1 LRWGLQEALRAVR
14 GLPIT
19 LNSCSITKTPWQLLA
34 RYEWSKLNWLDAQ
47 NIINAFGDYVALA
60 VTLIIFLETAF
71 IFTSFLPGDSL
82 LFLTGLALAT
92 STAWLPDWLGFILIW
107 LAAFIGTQTGYWIG
121 YKIGPPLFEQNR
133 NFILNQKVLD
143 RTHEFFEKY
152 GTRAVVLARFVPIL
166 RALIPMLAG
175 ISEMDIKRFTK
186 LNLLGATI
194 WVGVFMLA
202 GYWLGQIPYI
212 KENLETTVILIII
225 FTSLLLPVELLRD
238 RIAKGINS
246 KRAKR

>member
-1 LRWGLQEALRAVR
+1 M
-14 GLPIT
+14 
-19 LNSCSITKTPWQLLA
+19 
-34 RYEWSKLNWLDAQ
+34 NWLDAQ
-47 NIINAFGDYVALA
+47 EIISSFGDYVALA

-71 IFTSFLPGDSL
+71 ILTSFLPGDSL

-92 STAWLPDWLGFILIW
+92 SDAWLPDWIGFILIW
-107 LAAFIGTQTGYWIG
+107 LAAFIGTQVGYWIG

-152 GTRAVVLARFVPIL
+152 GARAVVLARFVPIL

-175 ISEMDIKRFTK
+175 ISRMDIKRFTK
-186 LNLLGATI
+186 LNLIGATV

-202 GYWLGQIPYI
+202 GYWLGQIPYV

-238 RIAKGINS
+238 RIAKRFSS

>member
-1 LRWGLQEALRAVR
+1 
-14 GLPIT
+14 
-19 LNSCSITKTPWQLLA
+19 
-34 RYEWSKLNWLDAQ
+34 LNWLDAQ

>member
-1 LRWGLQEALRAVR
+1 M
-14 GLPIT
+14 
-19 LNSCSITKTPWQLLA
+19 
-34 RYEWSKLNWLDAQ
+34 NWLDAQ
-47 NIINAFGDYVALA
+47 EIINAFGDYVAIA
-60 VTLIIFLETAF
+60 VTIIIFLETAF
-71 IFTSFLPGDSL
+71 ILTSFVPGDSL

-92 STAWLPDWLGFILIW
+92 STAWLPDWVGFILIW
-107 LAAFIGTQTGYWIG
+107 LAAFLGTQTGYWVG

-152 GTRAVVLARFVPIL
+152 GTRAIVLARFVPIL

-175 ISEMDIKRFTK
+175 ISRMDIKRFTR
-186 LNLLGATI
+186 LNFLGATL

-225 FTSLLLPVELLRD
+225 GTSLLLPIELLRD
-238 RIAKGINS
+238 RLAKNINQRKT
-246 KRAKR
+246 KR

>member
-1 LRWGLQEALRAVR
+1 
-14 GLPIT
+14 
-19 LNSCSITKTPWQLLA
+19 
-34 RYEWSKLNWLDAQ
+34 LNWLDAQ
-47 NIINAFGDYVALA
+47 EIINAFGDYVAIA

-71 IFTSFLPGDSL
+71 ILTSFLPGDSL

-92 STAWLPDWLGFILIW
+92 STAWLPDWVGFILIW
-107 LAAFIGTQTGYWIG
+107 LAAFLGTQTGYWIG
-121 YKIGPPLFEQNR
+121 YKIGPPLFESNR

-175 ISEMDIKRFTK
+175 ISEMDIKRFTR
-186 LNLLGATI
+186 LNFLGATL
-194 WVGVFMLA
+194 WVGIFMFA

-225 FTSLLLPVELLRD
+225 GTSLLLPIELLRD
-238 RIAKGINS
+238 RLAKGMS
-246 KRAKR
+246 QKRTRR

>member
-1 LRWGLQEALRAVR
+1 
-14 GLPIT
+14 
-19 LNSCSITKTPWQLLA
+19 
-34 RYEWSKLNWLDAQ
+34 LNWLDAQ
-47 NIINAFGDYVALA
+47 QIINAFGDYVALA

-71 IFTSFLPGDSL
+71 ILTSFLPGDSL

-92 STAWLPDWLGFILIW
+92 STSWLPDWLGFILIW
-107 LAAFIGTQTGYWIG
+107 LAAFIGTQVGYWVG

-133 NFILNQKVLD
+133 NFILNEKVLA

-152 GTRAVVLARFVPIL
+152 GARAVVLARFVPIL

-175 ISEMDIKRFTK
+175 ISRMDLKRFTQ
-186 LNLLGATI
+186 LNLIGATV

-202 GYWLGQIPYI
+202 GYWLGQIPYV

-238 RIAKGINS
+238 RISKGIKS
-246 KRAKR
+246 KRSNG

>member
-1 LRWGLQEALRAVR
+1 M
-14 GLPIT
+14 
-19 LNSCSITKTPWQLLA
+19 
-34 RYEWSKLNWLDAQ
+34 NWLDAQ
-47 NIINAFGDYVALA
+47 QIINAFGDYVALA

-71 IFTSFLPGDSL
+71 ILTSFLPGDSL

-92 STAWLPDWLGFILIW
+92 STSWLPDWLGFILIW
-107 LAAFIGTQTGYWIG
+107 LAAFIGTQVGYWIG

-133 NFILNQKVLD
+133 NFILNEKVLA

-175 ISEMDIKRFTK
+175 ISRMDIKRFTQ
-186 LNLLGATI
+186 LNLIGATV

-202 GYWLGQIPYI
+202 GYWLGQIPYV

-238 RIAKGINS
+238 RISKGIKS
-246 KRAKR
+246 KRSNG

>member
-1 LRWGLQEALRAVR
+1 
-14 GLPIT
+14 
-19 LNSCSITKTPWQLLA
+19 
-34 RYEWSKLNWLDAQ
+34 LNWLDAQ
-47 NIINAFGDYVALA
+47 EIISAFGDYVALA

-71 IFTSFLPGDSL
+71 ILTSFLPGDSL

-92 STAWLPDWLGFILIW
+92 SDAWLPDWIGFILIW
-107 LAAFIGTQTGYWIG
+107 LAAFIGTQVGYWIG

-152 GTRAVVLARFVPIL
+152 GARAVVLARFVPIL

-175 ISEMDIKRFTK
+175 ISRMDIKRFTR
-186 LNLLGATI
+186 LNLIGATV

-202 GYWLGQIPYI
+202 GYWLGQIPYV

-238 RIAKGINS
+238 RIAKRFSS

>member
-1 LRWGLQEALRAVR
+1 
-14 GLPIT
+14 
-19 LNSCSITKTPWQLLA
+19 
-34 RYEWSKLNWLDAQ
+34 LNWLDAQ
-47 NIINAFGDYVALA
+47 EIINAFGDYVALA

-71 IFTSFLPGDSL
+71 ILTSFLPGDSL

-92 STAWLPDWLGFILIW
+92 STSWLPDWVGFILIW
-107 LAAFIGTQTGYWIG
+107 LAAFVGTQVGYWIG

-133 NFILNQKVLD
+133 NFILNEKVLA

-175 ISEMDIKRFTK
+175 ISRMDIKRFTQ
-186 LNLLGATI
+186 LNLIGATV

-202 GYWLGQIPYI
+202 GYWLGQIPYV

-238 RIAKGINS
+238 RISKGIKS
-246 KRAKR
+246 KRSNG

>member
-1 LRWGLQEALRAVR
+1 M
-14 GLPIT
+14 
-19 LNSCSITKTPWQLLA
+19 
-34 RYEWSKLNWLDAQ
+34 NWLDAQ
-47 NIINAFGDYVALA
+47 QIINAFGDYVALA

-92 STAWLPDWLGFILIW
+92 STSWLPDWLGFILIW
-107 LAAFIGTQTGYWIG
+107 LAAFIGTQVGYWVG

-133 NFILNQKVLD
+133 NFILNEKVLA

-152 GTRAVVLARFVPIL
+152 GARAVVLARFVPIL

-175 ISEMDIKRFTK
+175 ISRMDLKRFTQ
-186 LNLLGATI
+186 LNLIGATV

-202 GYWLGQIPYI
+202 GYWLGQIPYV

-238 RIAKGINS
+238 RISKGIKS
-246 KRAKR
+246 KRSNG